1 MKRMVQKV
9 VSLGLVFVLSAG
21 AWSLAGSTVHTED
34 CTTVHT
40 TVQAKAAT
48 VPIKKYH
55 LKVNENKKVNLGKK
69 YQKNGVQLAAI
80 SYSPANSGIAV
91 VDFSKGYLMMHGIS
105 KGLYRMVI
113 DFSGAPTLAVN
124 IMVTGEPKKSTK
136 GLNGRYTVQKRV
148 SSKAFQYDTCYLD
161 PKDYNGDGKT
171 DCYYF
176 NSCAIKNISKKARK
190 PDVKIQF
197 YDRKKKLVGT
207 YQLSKDKGTSVNKT
221 LKSGEIDYGFCCG
234 VSAEALKVSTKKF
247 NTIKYWK
254 VCTMK

>member
-9 VSLGLVFVLSAG
+9 VSLGLAFVLSVG
-21 AWSLAGSTVHTED
+21 AWSLAGPTVRTED
-34 CTTVHT
+34 CT

-48 VPIKKYH
+48 VPIKKYN
-55 LKVNENKKVNLGKK
+55 LKVNENKKVSLGKK
-69 YQKNGVQLAAI
+69 YQKNGVQMVAI
-80 SYSPANSGIAV
+80 SYSPVNSGIAV

-124 IMVTGEPKKSTK
+124 IMVIGEPKKSTK

-148 SSKAFQYDTCYLD
+148 SSKVFQYDMCYLD
-161 PKDYNGDGKT
+161 PKDYNSDGKT

-176 NSCAIKNISKKARK
+176 NSCAMKNISKKTRK

-197 YDRKKKLVGT
+197 YDGKKKLVGT
-207 YQLSKDKGTSVNKT
+207 YQLSKDKGTNVNKT
-221 LKSGEIDYGFCCG
+221 LKSGETDYDFCCG

-254 VCTMK
+254 VCAMK

>member
-1 MKRMVQKV
+1 MKRMVRKA
-9 VSLGLVFVLSAG
+9 VSLGLAFVLSAG
-21 AWSLAGSTVHTED
+21 AWSLAGSTVRTED
-34 CTTVHT
+34 CT

-48 VPIKKYH
+48 VPIKKYN

-148 SSKAFQYDTCYLD
+148 NSKVFQYDTCYLD

-207 YQLSKDKGTSVNKT
+207 YQLSKDKGTSANKT